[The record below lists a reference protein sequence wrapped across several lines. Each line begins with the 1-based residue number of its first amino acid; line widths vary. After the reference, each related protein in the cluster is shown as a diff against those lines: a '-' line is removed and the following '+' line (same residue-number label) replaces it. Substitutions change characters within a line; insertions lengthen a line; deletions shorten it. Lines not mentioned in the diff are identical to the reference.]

1 MSSIEKADN
10 VGINEASVDMVE
22 QGKVEAINQ
31 NAPILTDEERE
42 IEKRIVRKIDYRLL
56 PITALIY
63 LLCYID
69 RSNIGK
75 TFLPAHSID
84 MFHR

>member
-1 MSSIEKADN
+1 MSLRRLYDN
-10 VGINEASVDMVE
+10 LSSHSNIV
-22 QGKVEAINQ
+22 
-31 NAPILTDEERE
+31 
-42 IEKRIVRKIDYRLL
+42 RIVRKIDYRLL

-75 TFLPAHSID
+75 CQP
-84 MFHR
+84 

>member
-10 VGINEASVDMVE
+10 AGINETSVDMVE

-31 NAPILTDEERE
+31 NTSILTDEERE
-42 IEKRIVRKIDYRLL
+42 MEKRIVRKIDYRLL

-69 RSNIGK
+69 RSNIG
-75 TFLPAHSID
+75 TCTVCDSDCHL
-84 MFHR
+84 HR